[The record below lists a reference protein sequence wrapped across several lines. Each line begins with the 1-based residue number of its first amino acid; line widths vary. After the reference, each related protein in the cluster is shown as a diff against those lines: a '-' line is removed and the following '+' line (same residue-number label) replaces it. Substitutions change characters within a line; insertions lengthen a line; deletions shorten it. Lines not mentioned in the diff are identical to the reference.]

1 MPSRRQCVNVSC
13 HYGNTSIKHLTYKTT
28 LKIFLPL
35 SVFLTLFVVSC
46 STGTHPKLGVNPVK
60 LITSNKQLQS
70 NFDSCLRL
78 TQQLIMTQISDK
90 EFAEYFSLNKR
101 ATGFEYDY
109 VVHHMSDSLLQLP
122 KSYQI
127 FYDFVY
133 KGDTITSFRADFD
146 SITKIIDY
154 RNFHLL
160 AFRQFI
166 DKKLSVT
173 RAEATTI
180 ALNNGMKS
188 QDLELIFNCSADK
201 FYWECKNDCDGCLY
215 LDIDAKTGNIIGQ
228 GKVVYQY

>member
-1 MPSRRQCVNVSC
+1 M
-13 HYGNTSIKHLTYKTT
+13 
-28 LKIFLPL
+28 KIYFPL
-35 SVFLTLFVVSC
+35 LILIFVVSC
-46 STGTHPKLGVNPVK
+46 STDTPRKFVDNPIKLK
-60 LITSNKQLQS
+60 TSNKQLQS
-70 NFDSCLRL
+70 NFDSCLRY
-78 TQQLIMTQISDK
+78 TQQLIKTQVNDK

>member
-1 MPSRRQCVNVSC
+1 
-13 HYGNTSIKHLTYKTT
+13 
-28 LKIFLPL
+28 LKIYFPL
-35 SVFLTLFVVSC
+35 LILIFVVSC
-46 STGTHPKLGVNPVK
+46 STDTPRKFVDNPIKLK
-60 LITSNKQLQS
+60 TSNKQLQS
-70 NFDSCLRL
+70 NFDSCLRY
-78 TQQLIMTQISDK
+78 TQQLIKTQVNDK

>member
-1 MPSRRQCVNVSC
+1 M
-13 HYGNTSIKHLTYKTT
+13 
-28 LKIFLPL
+28 
-35 SVFLTLFVVSC
+35 VSC
-46 STGTHPKLGVNPVK
+46 SIDTHPKNAVNFVK
-60 LITSNKQLQS
+60 LRTSNKHIQS
-70 NFDSCLRL
+70 NFDSCLQL

-101 ATGFEYDY
+101 ATGFEYNN
-109 VVHHMSDSLLQLP
+109 VVQDMSDSLFQLP
-122 KSYQI
+122 KTYQI

-133 KGDTITSFRADFD
+133 KADTITTFRADFD

-166 DKKLSVT
+166 DKKFTVT

-201 FYWECKNDCDGCLY
+201 FYWQCKNDCDGCLY
-215 LDIDAKTGNIIGQ
+215 LDIDAKSGKIIGQ